1 MARQDCWQTVVPAP
15 VRPHIPCMTTQFV
28 FPVRRAMLARC
39 RAYLIAALMLVP
51 AFLLAPAAQAEP
63 LAEVIDRIGGNVLFL
78 RHALAPGF
86 GDPARFD
93 VDDCA
98 TQRNLNDAGREQ
110 ARAIGTYMTRHGITP
125 DIILSSQWCRCQ
137 DTASEMAIGPFST
150 HTGLNSFFDGHVARD
165 LTLAALREHMARIGP
180 DRLELMVTHQV
191 VISAITGIAPRSGGM
206 VVYNS
211 RSGEAVSVPLLVK

>member
-1 MARQDCWQTVVPAP
+1 MPVPAYP
-15 VRPHIPCMTTQFV
+15 YIDRMMAEHMMIPLM
-28 FPVRRAMLARC
+28 RALARS
-39 RAYLIAALMLVP
+39 RAVMMAVMMPVIM
-51 AFLLAPAAQAEP
+51 AFLLLIATIPGVPAAQAEP
-63 LAEVIDRIGGNVLFL
+63 VGEAIEQIDGNVLFL

-93 VDDCA
+93 VDDCT
-98 TQRNLNDAGREQ
+98 TQRNLNDVGRAQ
-110 ARAIGTYMTRHGITP
+110 ARAIGAYMTRHGITP
-125 DIILSSQWCRCQ
+125 DAIFSSQWCRCQ

-150 HTGLNSFFDGHVARD
+150 HIGLNSFFNGHVDRGQ
-165 LTLAALREHMARIGP
+165 TLAALRAHMGRIEP

-211 RSGEAVSVPLLVK
+211 RTGEALSVPLAIK